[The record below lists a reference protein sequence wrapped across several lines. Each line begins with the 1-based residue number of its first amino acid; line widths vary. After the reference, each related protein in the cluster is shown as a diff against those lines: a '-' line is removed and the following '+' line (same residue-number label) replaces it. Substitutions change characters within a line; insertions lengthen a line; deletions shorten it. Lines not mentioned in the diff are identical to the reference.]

1 MTYRP
6 SKQLITWVL
15 LGLCLLAIPVGLI
28 GSYVAANRNADAEF
42 DSSPFRPVI
51 DHLLVLELKGMI
63 ASGSDES
70 AFAKVGT
77 AGWLNR
83 QLRRAEK
90 DHHVKG
96 VLLRINSPGGTVATS
111 QEIQQAV
118 LSFRKSGKPVVVSMI
133 DVAASGGYYVACAA
147 DKIVALPGTITGSIG
162 VIMNLYN
169 LEGAENKLG
178 IQANVIKSGK
188 FKDIGSFSRP
198 MTSEE
203 RELLQGI
210 IADTYEQFV
219 TAISEGRHM
228 DVQKVKKIAD
238 GRIISGRQ
246 ALEAGLVDELG
257 GYPEAVVSLQ
267 ELSRKKFGHSGDLKV
282 IDKRMPTLLS
292 VLLESASSNVSP
304 ASVLQELMPPFLQS
318 ARFSFEKQPLW
329 LMQ

>member
-1 MTYRP
+1 MTTFRP
-6 SKQLITWVL
+6 SKQLIIWILV
-15 LGLCLLAIPVGLI
+15 GLSLLAIPVGLI
-28 GSYVAANRNADAEF
+28 SSYVTASKNADAEF

-63 ASGSDES
+63 ASGGDES

-83 QLRRAEK
+83 QLRRAQK
-90 DHHVKG
+90 DNHVKG

-111 QEIQQAV
+111 QEIQQSV
-118 LSFRKSGKPVVVSMI
+118 LAFRKSGKPIVVSMI

-169 LEGAENKLG
+169 LEGAEHKLG
-178 IQANVIKSGK
+178 IESNVVKSGK

-198 MTSEE
+198 MTAEE

-210 IADTYEQFV
+210 IADTYDQFV
-219 TAISEGRHM
+219 TAVSEGRHM
-228 DVQKVKKIAD
+228 DVAAVKKIAD

-246 ALEAGLVDELG
+246 ALAAGLVDQLG
-257 GYPEAVVSLQ
+257 GYEEAVASLQ
-267 ELSRKKFGHSGDLKV
+267 DLSRQKFGHSGDLKV
-282 IDKRMPTLLS
+282 IDKRMPTILS
-292 VLLESASSNVSP
+292 VLMESASSNAGVTSL
-304 ASVLQELMPPFLQS
+304 VDQLMPES
-318 ARFSFEKQPLW
+318 MRFSYQKQPLW

>member
-1 MTYRP
+1 MIIWALV
-6 SKQLITWVL
+6 S
-15 LGLCLLAIPVGLI
+15 LCVLAIPVGLI
-28 GSYVAANRNADAEF
+28 SSYVNASKNADAEF

-63 ASGSDES
+63 MSGSDES

-83 QLRRAEK
+83 QLRRAQK
-90 DHHVKG
+90 DSHVKG

-111 QEIQQAV
+111 QEIQQSV
-118 LSFRKSGKPVVVSMI
+118 LSFRKSGKPLVVSMI

-169 LEGAENKLG
+169 LEGTERKLG
-178 IQANVIKSGK
+178 IEADVIKSGK
-188 FKDIGSFSRP
+188 FKDIGSFSRA
-198 MTSEE
+198 MTPEE

-210 IADTYEQFV
+210 IADTYDQFV
-219 TAISEGRHM
+219 TAVSTGRHM
-228 DVQKVKKIAD
+228 DVEAVKKIAD

-246 ALEAGLVDELG
+246 AMAVGLVDQMG
-257 GYPEAVVSLQ
+257 GYEEAVVVLQ
-267 ELSRKKFGHSGDLKV
+267 DLSRKKFGHSGDLKV
-282 IDKRMPTLLS
+282 IDRRMPTILS
-292 VLLESASSNVSP
+292 VILESASSNISP
-304 ASVLQELMPPFLQS
+304 TSLLDQLMPQS
-318 ARFSFEKQPLW
+318 MRFSFQKQPLW

>member
-1 MTYRP
+1 M
-6 SKQLITWVL
+6 
-15 LGLCLLAIPVGLI
+15 LAIPVGLI
-28 GSYVAANRNADAEF
+28 SSYVTASRNADAEF

-63 ASGSDES
+63 ASGGDES

-83 QLRRAEK
+83 QLRRAKK
-90 DHHVKG
+90 DNHVKG

-111 QEIQQAV
+111 QEIQQSVVA
-118 LSFRKSGKPVVVSMI
+118 FRKAGKPIVVSMI

-169 LEGAENKLG
+169 LEGAEHKLG
-178 IQANVIKSGK
+178 IESNVVKSGK

-198 MTSEE
+198 MTAEE

-210 IADTYEQFV
+210 IADTYDQFV
-219 TAISEGRHM
+219 TAVSEGRHM
-228 DVQKVKKIAD
+228 DVAAVKKVAD

-246 ALEAGLVDELG
+246 ALAAGLVDQLG
-257 GYPEAVVSLQ
+257 GYEEAVASLQ
-267 ELSRKKFGHSGDLKV
+267 DLSRQKFGHSGDLKV
-282 IDKRMPTLLS
+282 IDKRMPTILS
-292 VLLESASSNVSP
+292 VLMESASSNVGVTSL
-304 ASVLQELMPPFLQS
+304 VDQLMPES
-318 ARFSFEKQPLW
+318 MRFSYQKQPLW

>member
-1 MTYRP
+1 MTFRP
-6 SKQLITWVL
+6 SKQIIIWVL
-15 LGLCLLAIPVGLI
+15 VGLCVLAIPVGLI
-28 GSYVAANRNADAEF
+28 GSYVTASRNADAEF

-63 ASGSDES
+63 VGGSDES

-83 QLRRAEK
+83 QLRRAQK
-90 DHHVKG
+90 DDHVKG

-111 QEIQQAV
+111 QEIQQSV
-118 LSFRKSGKPVVVSMI
+118 LAFRKSGKPLVVSMI

-169 LEGAENKLG
+169 LQGTEQKLG
-178 IQANVIKSGK
+178 IESVVVKSGK

-198 MTSEE
+198 MTAEE

-210 IADTYEQFV
+210 IADTYDQFV

-228 DVQKVKKIAD
+228 DLAAVKKVAD

-246 ALEAGLVDELG
+246 ALAVGLVDQLG
-257 GYPEAVVSLQ
+257 GYDEAVASLQ
-267 ELSRKKFGHSGDLKV
+267 DLSRKKFGHSGDLKV

-292 VLLESASSNVSP
+292 VLMESASSNVGVTSL
-304 ASVLQELMPPFLQS
+304 VEQLMPES
-318 ARFSFEKQPLW
+318 MRFSYQKQPLW

>member
-1 MTYRP
+1 M
-6 SKQLITWVL
+6 
-15 LGLCLLAIPVGLI
+15 AIPVGLI
-28 GSYVAANRNADAEF
+28 SSYVQAGKNADAEF

-63 ASGSDES
+63 ISGDDS
-70 AFAKVGT
+70 AFAKVGS

-90 DHHVKG
+90 DGHVKG

-111 QEIQQAV
+111 QEIQQSV
-118 LSFRKSGKPVVVSMI
+118 LSFRKTGKPIVVSMV

-169 LEGAENKLG
+169 LQGTEQKLG
-178 IQANVIKSGK
+178 IQAEVIKSGK

-198 MTSEE
+198 MTGEE

-210 IADTYEQFV
+210 ILDNYDQFIHAV
-219 TAISEGRHM
+219 SDGRHM
-228 DVQKVKKIAD
+228 DLEAVKKIAD

-246 ALEAGLVDELG
+246 AKDAGLVDELG
-257 GYPEAVVSLQ
+257 GYQEAVAGLQ
-267 ELSRKKFGHSGDLKV
+267 ELSKKKFGHTEDLKV
-282 IDKRMPTLLS
+282 IDKRIPTILS
-292 VLLESASSNVSP
+292 VLMESASTGAYPSSLFDQLLP
-304 ASVLQELMPPFLQS
+304 ESM
-318 ARFSFEKQPLW
+318 RFSYHKQPLW